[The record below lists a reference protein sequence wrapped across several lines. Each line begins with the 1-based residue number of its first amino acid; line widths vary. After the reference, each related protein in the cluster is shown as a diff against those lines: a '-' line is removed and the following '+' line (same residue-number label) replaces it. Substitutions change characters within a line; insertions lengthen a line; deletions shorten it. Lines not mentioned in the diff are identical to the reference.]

1 MSCTA
6 INQNTAEEIVDTVDN
21 VLLDCDGMMQPLFV
35 SSPAKQEPHR
45 DLRISLLPVCLSR
58 FAFAGTTCFR
68 GVLV

>member
-45 DLRISLLPVCLSR
+45 DLLAVCLSVCHALLLLAPHV
-58 FAFAGTTCFR
+58 F
-68 GVLV
+68 VEY